1 MPRVKR
7 YEGFIK
13 MSQSEDKNALVYLL
27 AGFGL
32 GALIGAL
39 AGLLFAP
46 KAGSETREELGKKA
60 KELKDKSEDWIK
72 DQKARAQ
79 QMIDEKRGQLAP
91 VEEIG
96 A

>member
-1 MPRVKR
+1 
-7 YEGFIK
+7 

-46 KAGSETREELGKKA
+46 KSGSETRDELASKA
-60 KELKDKSEDWIK
+60 KELKGKSEEWIK
-72 DQKARAQ
+72 EQKSRAQ
-79 QMIDEKRGQLAP
+79 HMIDEKRGQLAAS
-91 VEEIG
+91 VDELG

>member
-1 MPRVKR
+1 
-7 YEGFIK
+7 

-32 GALIGAL
+32 GALLGAI

-46 KAGSETREELGKKA
+46 KTGSETREIVGGKL
-60 KELKDKSEDWIK
+60 KELKGKTEDWVAE
-72 DQKARAQ
+72 QKA
-79 QMIDEKRGQLAP
+79 KRGKGSSI
-91 VEEIG
+91 EEAG

>member
-1 MPRVKR
+1 
-7 YEGFIK
+7 
-13 MSQSEDKNALVYLL
+13 MSGNDDRNGLIYLL

-46 KAGSETREELGKKA
+46 KPGEEVRHELADK
-60 KELKDKSEDWIK
+60 LKDAKGKTEDWIAEQRSK
-72 DQKARAQ
+72 RLGSTDA
-79 QMIDEKRGQLAP
+79 IGSDE
-91 VEEIG
+91 VG

>member
-1 MPRVKR
+1 MNN
-7 YEGFIK
+7 
-13 MSQSEDKNALVYLL
+13 SEDKNALVYLL

-46 KAGSETREELGKKA
+46 KTGTETREEIA
-60 KELKDKSEDWIK
+60 DRVKELKGKTEEWIAEQRAKRLTVK
-72 DQKARAQ
+72 D
-79 QMIDEKRGQLAP
+79 P
-91 VEEIG
+91 EEIG